1 MLSRE
6 RYMEEETL
14 IIERN
19 TANCHIYCKNVVE
32 FKNNSVS
39 LRRKR
44 Y

>member
-1 MLSRE
+1 
-6 RYMEEETL
+6 MEEETL